1 MQYLCNF
8 PLRRVRYIEHEGQ
21 KLNCILLSLQLMP
34 HVQGMEVDQDGD
46 NLTWQMPVSLFHLL
60 SCNIELC
67 IGRFKTKTNSS
78 VCTSIVCMNHAC
90 ISTGSCSNYSISLLT
105 YCRLVSEKKWTVI
118 HCLFQ
123 VCHKDREWCSI
134 MQDGDNLTRQMLVS
148 LFQSLS

>member
-1 MQYLCNF
+1 MQYLCNL

-21 KLNCILLSLQLMP
+21 KLNGILLSLQLMP

-60 SCNIELC
+60 SYNIELC

-90 ISTGSCSNYSISLLT
+90 ISIGSCSNYSISLLT
-105 YCRLVSEKKWTVI
+105 YCGLVSEKKF
-118 HCLFQ
+118 HC
-123 VCHKDREWCSI
+123 
-134 MQDGDNLTRQMLVS
+134 NS
-148 LFQSLS
+148 LFLSGMPQGQRMVVDHAGWR